1 MKGLYKRGKKYWMAY
16 SVNGQM
22 RFESTGVTTRRDA
35 EYILGCRRKEIKDGN
50 IPEIRQ
56 VKNYKF
62 AELAQNYSKWAE
74 RQRIFKT
81 KRIWIKQL
89 VEVFGNLDV
98 KDMDTRTIEQW
109 QSKRLKYNKP
119 ATVNR
124 VLACLKH
131 MVNKGVQWE
140 MANEE
145 TLKKVRNVKL
155 LEENNERLRFLTV
168 EECQTLIDC
177 CSTHL
182 KPIVTVA
189 LHTGMRKGEILG
201 LKWEQVDLKHGFI
214 LLDTTK
220 NGERK
225 EIPIDN
231 TLRRMFEDMPHSIES
246 VYVFTDKD
254 GNPYKSVKRSFSTA
268 MNKAGIRDF
277 RFHDLRHTF
286 ASHLVMNGIDLTSVK
301 ELLGHKSLKMTL
313 RYAHLAPGHKM
324 KAVNILDNV
333 LTKPHA
339 ENTQLDNYLT
349 VFNSE
354 EPTTYPKSL
363 FDNMGDTG
371 LEPVTPCLS
380 NEGTA
385 FFTNFITA

>member
-22 RFESTGVTTRRDA
+22 HFESTGVSTRRDA
-35 EYILGCRRKEIKDGN
+35 EYILACRRKEIKEDK

-62 AELAQNYSKWAE
+62 AELAQDYSKWAE

-81 KRIWIKQL
+81 KRIWIRQL

-98 KDMDTRTIEQW
+98 KDLNTRMIEQW
-109 QSKRLKYNKP
+109 QTQRLKSNKP

-140 MANEE
+140 MASEE

-177 CSTHL
+177 CQAHL
-182 KPIVTVA
+182 KPVVTIA
-189 LHTGMRKGEILG
+189 LHTGMSRDEILG
-201 LKWEQVDLKHGFI
+201 LKWEHVDLNHGFI

-231 TLRRMFEDMPHSIES
+231 TLRKIFEDMPHSIES
-246 VYVFTDKD
+246 IYVFTDKD
-254 GNPYKSVKRSFSTA
+254 GNPYKSVKRSFRTA
-268 MNKAGIRDF
+268 LIKAGIRDF

-286 ASHLVMNGIDLTSVK
+286 ASHLIMAGVDLTSVK

-324 KAVNILDNV
+324 KAVKILDNV
-333 LTKPHA
+333 LTKQHVK
-339 ENTQLDNYLT
+339 NTLLDKNLA
-349 VFNSE
+349 VFRKN
-354 EPTTYPKSL
+354 
-363 FDNMGDTG
+363 
-371 LEPVTPCLS
+371 
-380 NEGTA
+380 
-385 FFTNFITA
+385 

>member
-1 MKGLYKRGKKYWMAY
+1 MKGLYKRGKTYWMAY
-16 SVNGQM
+16 SIDGKM
-22 RFESTGVTTRRDA
+22 RFESTGVTTLREA
-35 EYILGCRRKEIKDGN
+35 EYILGCRRKEIKEGKAPDT
-50 IPEIRQ
+50 RQ
-56 VKNYKF
+56 VKSCKF
-62 AELAQNYSKWAE
+62 AVLAHDYSKWAE

-81 KRIWIKQL
+81 KKIWIKQL

-98 KDMDTRTIEQW
+98 KDLNTKMIEQW
-109 QSKRLKYNKP
+109 QSTRLKYNKP

-131 MVNKGVQWE
+131 MINKATQWE
-140 MANEE
+140 MASEE

-168 EECQTLIDC
+168 EECQKLIANC
-177 CSTHL
+177 RKHL

-201 LKWEQVDLKHGFI
+201 LKWESIDLNHGFI

-225 EIPIDN
+225 EIPIDG
-231 TLRRMFEDMPHSIES
+231 TLRELFSSIPHSVES
-246 VYVFTDKD
+246 VYVFTDRD

-268 MNKAGIRDF
+268 LTKAGILDF

-286 ASHLVMNGIDLTSVK
+286 ASHMVMAGVDLLSVK
-301 ELLGHKSLKMTL
+301 ELLGHKTLKMTL
-313 RYAHLAPGHKM
+313 RYAHLAPGHKV
-324 KAVNILDNV
+324 KAVNTLDNV
-333 LTKPHA
+333 LTK
-339 ENTQLDNYLT
+339 NKQLDNYLT
-349 VFNSE
+349 IFNST
-354 EPTTYPKSL
+354 EPATSPKYL
-363 FDNMGDTG
+363 YNNMGDTG

-380 NEGTA
+380 SKCSSQLS
-385 FFTNFITA
+385 

>member
-1 MKGLYKRGKKYWMAY
+1 VKGLYKRGKKYWMAY

-22 RFESTGVTTRRDA
+22 HFESTGVSTRRDA
-35 EYILGCRRKEIKDGN
+35 EYILACRRKEIKEDK

-62 AELAQNYSKWAE
+62 AELAQDYSKWAE

-81 KRIWIKQL
+81 KRIWIRQL

-98 KDMDTRTIEQW
+98 KDLNTRMIEQW
-109 QSKRLKYNKP
+109 QTQRLKSNKP

-140 MANEE
+140 MASEE

-177 CSTHL
+177 CQAHL
-182 KPIVTVA
+182 KPVVTIA
-189 LHTGMRKGEILG
+189 LHTGMRRGEILG
-201 LKWEQVDLKHGFI
+201 LKWEHVDLNHGFI

-231 TLRRMFEDMPHSIES
+231 TLRKIFEDMPHSIES
-246 VYVFTDKD
+246 IYVFTDKD
-254 GNPYKSVKRSFSTA
+254 GNPYKSVKRSFRTA
-268 MNKAGIRDF
+268 LIKAGIRDF

-286 ASHLVMNGIDLTSVK
+286 ASHLIMAGVDLTSVK

-324 KAVNILDNV
+324 KAVKILDNV
-333 LTKPHA
+333 LTKQHVK
-339 ENTQLDNYLT
+339 NTLLDKNLT
-349 VFNSE
+349 VFRKNEFS
-354 EPTTYPKSL
+354 EPTTSPKSL
-363 FDNMGDTG
+363 YINMGDTG

-380 NEGTA
+380 SKCSSQLS
-385 FFTNFITA
+385 

>member
-16 SVNGQM
+16 SVNGKM
-22 RFESTGVTTRRDA
+22 RFESTGVTIRREA
-35 EYILGCRRKEIKDGN
+35 EYILGCRRKEIKDGK
-50 IPEIRQ
+50 IPETRQ

-62 AELAQNYSKWAE
+62 AELAYDYAKWAE

-81 KRIWIKQL
+81 KKIWIKQL
-89 VEVFGNLDV
+89 VEVFGNLEV
-98 KDMDTRTIEQW
+98 KDLNTRMIEQW
-109 QSKRLKYNKP
+109 QTKRLRYNKP

-177 CSTHL
+177 CSPHL

-201 LKWEQVDLKHGFI
+201 LKWEQVDLRHGFI
-214 LLDTTK
+214 LLDKTK

-231 TLRRMFEDMPHSIES
+231 TLRNMFEDIPHSIES

-254 GNPYKSVKRSFSTA
+254 GNPYRSVKRS
-268 MNKAGIRDF
+268 
-277 RFHDLRHTF
+277 
-286 ASHLVMNGIDLTSVK
+286 SVQ
-301 ELLGHKSLKMTL
+301 H
-313 RYAHLAPGHKM
+313 
-324 KAVNILDNV
+324 
-333 LTKPHA
+333 
-339 ENTQLDNYLT
+339 
-349 VFNSE
+349 
-354 EPTTYPKSL
+354 
-363 FDNMGDTG
+363 
-371 LEPVTPCLS
+371 
-380 NEGTA
+380 
-385 FFTNFITA
+385 